1 MKTLEEI
8 LNSDQLIEEMYQKAN
23 SELIN
28 FGVKMLFKEMGFTI
42 SDHSQTPIIR
52 SDSDFNSEVF
62 NKFLDPETL
71 KEFEIIKAKVNSR
84 IRYKLKHNL
93 HKILNEE
100 YITNTVQSLTDEILQ
115 YSTNQLLYEMRIK
128 LDRNYRALIMERLE
142 SGVLGDPKIKAL
154 MLHKL

>member
-23 SELIN
+23 SELVN

-52 SDSDFNSEVF
+52 SDSGLNSEVF

-100 YITNTVQSLTDEILQ
+100 YITNAVQSLTDEILQ

-128 LDRNYRALIMERLE
+128 LNRNYRALIMERLE
-142 SGVLGDPKIKAL
+142 NGVLGDPKIKAL